1 LKEKQILSRKF
12 LFVSRW
18 GESLDIVNSIKAE
31 GNEVKFYIED
41 KPSKEI
47 GYGFVDKVTHWE
59 KFIDWADI
67 VIFDYTGYGKIATE
81 LRRAGKLVIGGTEYT
96 DRLELDRN
104 FGQSELQKHKIKVI
118 PSKEFTSF
126 HDAIKYIENNPNTYV
141 IKPCGETQEL
151 KQLLFVGSDDEGL
164 DVIRVLKAYEKSW
177 GNDFGN
183 FQLQRKVKGVE
194 ISIAAYFNGKEF
206 IYPINITFEH
216 KKLFPKELGVS
227 TGEMGTSM
235 FWTKD
240 SPIFDATL
248 LKFQPCGETQELKQL
263 LFVGSDDEG
272 LDVIRVLKAYEK
284 SWGDDFGNFQLQR
297 KVKGVEIS
305 IAAFFNGKEF
315 IYPINITFEHKKL
328 FPKELGVSTGEMG
341 TSMFW
346 TKDSPIFDA
355 TLLKFQSTLAKD
367 NFVGHIDINC
377 IVNGNG
383 IYPLEFTSRF
393 GYPQI
398 FIQRSGINEPM
409 GEFFIKIASKQN
421 FKINV
426 KKGFQVGAFIVVP
439 PFPYDDK
446 KTFNLFS
453 KDAVVVFKKNG
464 REGVHPMHLKKVN
477 DEWLITGNTGIAVL
491 VTGNGQTMK
500 DAQKMMYNR
509 ISNVII
515 NNGYYRTDIGDRWS
529 EDSDK
534 LWSWG
539 LL

>member
-1 LKEKQILSRKF
+1 MKEKQTHSRKF

-31 GNEVKFYIED
+31 GHDVKLYIED

-47 GYGFVDKVTHWE
+47 GYGFVDKVIHWE

-67 VIFDYTGYGKIATE
+67 IIFDYTGYGKIASE

-118 PSKEFTSF
+118 PSQEFTSF

-177 GNDFGN
+177 GN
-183 FQLQRKVKGVE
+183 
-194 ISIAAYFNGKEF
+194 
-206 IYPINITFEH
+206 
-216 KKLFPKELGVS
+216 
-227 TGEMGTSM
+227 
-235 FWTKD
+235 
-240 SPIFDATL
+240 
-248 LKFQPCGETQELKQL
+248 
-263 LFVGSDDEG
+263 
-272 LDVIRVLKAYEK
+272 
-284 SWGDDFGNFQLQR
+284 DFGNFQLQR

-398 FIQRSGINEPM
+398 FIQRAGINEPM

-534 LWSWG
+534 RWSWG

>member
-1 LKEKQILSRKF
+1 METKQFLNKNF

-18 GESLDIVNSIKAE
+18 GESLDIANTIKKE
-31 GNEVKFYIED
+31 GHNVKLYIED
-41 KPSKEI
+41 KASKEI
-47 GYGFVDKVTHWE
+47 GFGFVNKAAHWE
-59 KFIDWADI
+59 KHIDWADI
-67 VIFDYTGYGKIATE
+67 IIFDYTGYGKIATQ
-81 LRRAGKLVIGGTEYT
+81 LRNAGKLVIGGTEYT
-96 DRLELDRN
+96 DKLELDRN
-104 FGQSELQKHKIKVI
+104 YGQLELKKHKIKVI

-126 HDAIKYIENNPNTYV
+126 NDAITYIEANPNTYV
-141 IKPCGETQEL
+141 VKPCGETQEL
-151 KQLLFVGSDDEGL
+151 KQLLFVGSDDEGS
-164 DVIRVLKAYEKSW
+164 DVIRILRAYEKSW

-194 ISIAAYFNGKEF
+194 VSIAAFFNGNEF

-240 SPIFDATL
+240 SPIF
-248 LKFQPCGETQELKQL
+248 E
-263 LFVGSDDEG
+263 
-272 LDVIRVLKAYEK
+272 
-284 SWGDDFGNFQLQR
+284 
-297 KVKGVEIS
+297 
-305 IAAFFNGKEF
+305 
-315 IYPINITFEHKKL
+315 
-328 FPKELGVSTGEMG
+328 
-341 TSMFW
+341 
-346 TKDSPIFDA
+346 A
-355 TLLKFQSTLAKD
+355 TLLKFQSTLAKH
-367 NFVGHIDINC
+367 NFIGHIDINC

-398 FIQRSGINEPM
+398 FIQRAGINEPM
-409 GEFFIKIASKQN
+409 GEFFLNLASKKQ

-426 KKGFQVGAFIVVP
+426 KKGFQVGAFVVVP

-446 KTFNLFS
+446 KTFDLFS

-464 REGVHPMHLKKVN
+464 KEGIHPMHLKKVN

-491 VTGNGQTMK
+491 VTGFGNTMK

-509 ISNVII
+509 INNVII
-515 NNGYYRTDIGDRWS
+515 NNGYYRTDIGDRWA

>member
-1 LKEKQILSRKF
+1 LKAQLALSKKF

-18 GESLDIVNSIKAE
+18 GESLDIANTIKTE
-31 GNEVKFYIED
+31 GNEVKLFIED
-41 KPSKEI
+41 KDSKEI
-47 GYGFVDKVTHWE
+47 GYGFLDKVTKWE
-59 KFIDWADI
+59 KHVDWADI
-67 VIFDYTGYGKIATE
+67 IIFDYTGYGKIASE
-81 LRRAGKLVIGGTEYT
+81 LRASGKLVIGGTEYT
-96 DRLELDRN
+96 DKLELDRN
-104 FGQSELQKHKIKVI
+104 FGQSELKKHKIKVL

-126 HDAIKYIENNPNTYV
+126 NDAIAYVESNPNTYV

-177 GNDFGN
+177 GN
-183 FQLQRKVKGVE
+183 
-194 ISIAAYFNGKEF
+194 
-206 IYPINITFEH
+206 
-216 KKLFPKELGVS
+216 
-227 TGEMGTSM
+227 
-235 FWTKD
+235 
-240 SPIFDATL
+240 
-248 LKFQPCGETQELKQL
+248 
-263 LFVGSDDEG
+263 
-272 LDVIRVLKAYEK
+272 
-284 SWGDDFGNFQLQR
+284 DFGNFQLQR

-355 TLLKFQSTLAKD
+355 TLLKFQSTLAKH
-367 NFVGHIDINC
+367 NFIGHIDINC
-377 IVNGNG
+377 IVNGTG

-398 FIQRSGINEPM
+398 FIQRAGINEPI
-409 GEFFIKIASKQN
+409 GEMFLKIASGKN

-439 PFPYDDK
+439 PFPYEDK

-464 REGVHPMHLKKVN
+464 KEGVHPMHLKKVN
-477 DEWLITGNTGIAVL
+477 DEWLITGNMGIAVL
-491 VTGNGQTMK
+491 VTGVGQTMK

-515 NNGYYRTDIGDRWS
+515 NNAYYRTDIGDRWA

>member
-1 LKEKQILSRKF
+1 MSKKF

-18 GESLDIVNSIKAE
+18 GESLDIINTIKLE
-31 GNEVKFYIED
+31 GNDVKMFIED
-41 KPSKEI
+41 KASKEI
-47 GYGFVDKVTHWE
+47 GFGFVSKITQWE
-59 KFIDWADI
+59 KHIDWADI
-67 VIFDYTGYGKIATE
+67 IVFDYTGYGKVASE
-81 LRRAGKLVIGGTEYT
+81 LRAAGKLVIGGTEYT
-96 DRLELDRN
+96 DKLELDRN
-104 FGQSELQKHKIKVI
+104 FGQAELEKHKIKVI

-126 HDAIKYIENNPNTYV
+126 NDAINYIQSHPNTYV

-177 GNDFGN
+177 GNNFGN

-194 ISIAAYFNGKEF
+194 VSVAAFFNGTEF

-240 SPIFDATL
+240 SPIF
-248 LKFQPCGETQELKQL
+248 E
-263 LFVGSDDEG
+263 
-272 LDVIRVLKAYEK
+272 
-284 SWGDDFGNFQLQR
+284 
-297 KVKGVEIS
+297 
-305 IAAFFNGKEF
+305 
-315 IYPINITFEHKKL
+315 
-328 FPKELGVSTGEMG
+328 
-341 TSMFW
+341 
-346 TKDSPIFDA
+346 A
-355 TLLKFQSTLAKD
+355 TLLKFQSTLAKH
-367 NFVGHIDINC
+367 NFIGHIDINC
-377 IVNGNG
+377 IVNGHG

-398 FIQRSGINEPM
+398 FIQRAGITEPI
-409 GEFFIKIASKQN
+409 GELFFKLATKKQ

-464 REGVHPMHLKKVN
+464 KDGVHAMHLKKVN

-491 VTGNGQTMK
+491 VTGIGNTMK

-515 NNGYYRTDIGDRWS
+515 NNGYYRTDIGDRWT

>member
-1 LKEKQILSRKF
+1 MEPKQSCMKKF

-18 GESLDIVNSIKAE
+18 GESLDIANTIKKE
-31 GNEVKFYIED
+31 GHEVKLFIED
-41 KPSKEI
+41 KGCKEI
-47 GYGFVDKVTHWE
+47 GFGFVNKATHWE
-59 KFIDWADI
+59 KHVAWADI
-67 VIFDYTGYGKIATE
+67 IIFDYTGYGKIATQ
-81 LRRAGKLVIGGTEYT
+81 LRNAGKLVVGGTEYT

-104 FGQSELQKHKIKVI
+104 YGQAELKKHKIKII

-126 HDAIKYIENNPNTYV
+126 NDAITYIEANPNTYV
-141 IKPCGETQEL
+141 VKPCGETQEL

-164 DVIRVLKAYEKSW
+164 DVIRILRAYEKAW

-194 ISIAAYFNGKEF
+194 VSIAAFFNGHEF
-206 IYPINITFEH
+206 VYPINITFEH

-240 SPIFDATL
+240 SPIF
-248 LKFQPCGETQELKQL
+248 E
-263 LFVGSDDEG
+263 
-272 LDVIRVLKAYEK
+272 
-284 SWGDDFGNFQLQR
+284 
-297 KVKGVEIS
+297 
-305 IAAFFNGKEF
+305 
-315 IYPINITFEHKKL
+315 
-328 FPKELGVSTGEMG
+328 
-341 TSMFW
+341 
-346 TKDSPIFDA
+346 A
-355 TLLKFQSTLAKD
+355 TLLKFQSTLAKH
-367 NFVGHIDINC
+367 NFIGHIDINC

-383 IYPLEFTSRF
+383 IFPLEFTSRF

-398 FIQRSGINEPM
+398 FIQRAGINEPL
-409 GEFFIKIASKQN
+409 GELFLKLASKKT

-426 KKGFQVGAFIVVP
+426 KKGFQVGAYIVVP

-464 REGVHPMHLKKVN
+464 KEGVHPMHLKKVK

-491 VTGNGQTMK
+491 VTGVGNTMK

-509 ISNVII
+509 INNVII